1 MEALLLEVTHD
12 IFPVNY
18 TSFYLVFI
26 LLGLLAVFDTVDSP
40 HPTPFTTP
48 HKYSVVVLIDIFVF
62 FTNPVTN
69 LVYFTSPPAWIA
81 TQAVF
86 HLVLQVLFSL
96 SSNPQC
102 QSD

>member
-1 MEALLLEVTHD
+1 METLLLEVTHD

-40 HPTPFTTP
+40 YPTPFTTP
-48 HKYSVVVLIDIFVF
+48 RKYSVVDLVDIFVF

-69 LVYFTSPPAWIA
+69 LVYFITSCLDCHTGSLPSGPPGPI
-81 TQAVF
+81 
-86 HLVLQVLFSL
+86 FSL
-96 SSNPQC
+96 F
-102 QSD
+102 